1 MIAELGHFALVLAFA
16 VALVQG
22 TLPLLG
28 AARRDATLVAVAAP
42 AALVQLL
49 LISIAFGALVHLYI
63 VSDFSVANVAANSH
77 QSKPLVYRISGVWG
91 NHEGSLLLW
100 VWILALFGAAVAAFG
115 RNLPVLFK
123 SRVLAIQALIG
134 VGFLAFMLFTSN
146 PFERLDPAPLE
157 GRGLNPILQDP
168 GLAMH
173 PPMLYL
179 GYVGFSTTFS
189 FAIAGLL
196 EGRID
201 PSWARWL
208 RPWTLAAW
216 TALTLGIALGS
227 WWAYYELGWG
237 GFWFWDPVENASFMP
252 WLAGTALLHS
262 AIVVEKRDTLK
273 SWTILL
279 AILTFALSLLGT
291 FLVRSGVLTSVHA
304 FASDPARG
312 VFILALLVVAVGG
325 ALALYAWRAPLLQ
338 GGGMFAP
345 ISREG
350 ALLLNNLLLA
360 SATATV
366 LLGTLYPLALDVV
379 GGPKIS
385 VGPPYFNATF
395 VPLMIPLFLALPIG
409 AVLAWK
415 RAELTGA
422 LQRLWL
428 AAVVTVAIAVGLV
441 LLREFELGLSVIGY
455 GLGLWLILGS
465 LADPA
470 SRAAL
475 AGGGLGRFWR
485 RLVGLPRATWA
496 MVVAHVG
503 LGVLVIGVTAT
514 STGQSERILTMK
526 PGETAEIA
534 GYEVRFEGVREVR
547 GPNWIARRGT
557 FTVSRDGNF
566 VTELASDKRF
576 FVVEQRPTTEAGI
589 HTTLLRDLYF
599 VLGEPARDGAWTVRL
614 YHNPLVVWIWGG
626 AVLMALGG
634 LLSLSDRRLRV
645 GAPRPARVPAAMP
658 AG

>member
-1 MIAELGHFALVLAFA
+1 MIAELGHYALVLAM
-16 VALVQG
+16 ALALAQAL
-22 TLPLLG
+22 LPLWG
-28 AARRDATLVAVAAP
+28 AARRDAALVAVAGP
-42 AALVQLL
+42 AALAQLL
-49 LISIAFGALVHLYI
+49 MVSLAFGALVHLYV

-115 RNLPVLFK
+115 KSLPILFK
-123 SRVLAIQALIG
+123 ARVLGVQALIG

-146 PFERLDPAPLE
+146 PFERLDPAPFE

-312 VFILALLVVAVGG
+312 VFILALLVVAIGG
-325 ALALYAWRAPLLQ
+325 ALALYAWRAPTLQ
-338 GGGMFAP
+338 GGGSFAP
-345 ISREG
+345 LSREG

-395 VPLMIPLFLALPIG
+395 VPLVLPLLLVLPVG
-409 AVLAWK
+409 AMLAWK
-415 RAELTGA
+415 RAELGPA
-422 LQRLWL
+422 LLRLRT
-428 AAVVTVAIAVGLV
+428 AAVASLALV
-441 LLREFELGLSVIGY
+441 LLFAIASDLRGGLALLGY
-455 GLGLWLILGS
+455 GLGFWLILGS
-465 LADPA
+465 LADPLT
-470 SRAAL
+470 RAAL
-475 AGGGLGRFWR
+475 PGGGLGRFWR
-485 RLVGLPRATWA
+485 RLSGLPRASWA
-496 MVVAHVG
+496 MVLAHVG

-526 PGETAEIA
+526 PGESTEIA
-534 GYEVRFEGVREVR
+534 GYSVRFEGVREVR
-547 GPNWIARRGT
+547 GPNWIAQRGT
-557 FTVSRDGNF
+557 FAVTRDGEP
-566 VTELASDKRF
+566 VGELQSDKRF
-576 FVVEQRPTTEAGI
+576 FLVERRPTTEAGI
-589 HTTLLRDLYF
+589 HTTLGRDLYF
-599 VLGEPARDGAWTVRL
+599 VLGDPAADGAWTVRL
-614 YHNPLVVWIWGG
+614 YHNPLVVWIWAG

-634 LLSLSDRRLRV
+634 LLSLSDRRFRV
-645 GAPRPARVPAAMP
+645 GAPRPARTAAAVPAE
-658 AG
+658 